1 MSKDE
6 LKKLSKDELELLGRA
21 NGLELDK
28 RYTKGKLVKEL
39 NKHIESLDTEV
50 EEVEEVAVEEV
61 AVSAD
66 PWGDLS
72 IEEEAARD
80 AVSVTSITKKRL
92 LHSKGVQVYS

>member
-50 EEVEEVAVEEV
+50 EEVAVEEV

>member
-6 LKKLSKDELELLGRA
+6 LKKLSKDELEDLGRE

-39 NKHIESLDTEV
+39 NKHIESLDT
-50 EEVEEVAVEEV
+50 EVEEVAVEEV